1 LKKST
6 DKAEIDILILVLN
19 LRSKKHIGCII
30 QKGGLFVKAEFVNP
44 FVGAAFDVLKSLGID
59 SVTKGELGVTV
70 SPVKGGEVN
79 VVIGVTGDLI
89 GQIIMFLSEETA
101 LALASKMLM
110 ELPTESFD
118 ELAKSAIGELGNMV
132 IGNAVT
138 TLGDNGYICNLTPP
152 ALFMGRDVIV
162 STKDMNFLVI
172 PLQTGFGDL
181 KLNVALRERVK

>member
-1 LKKST
+1 M
-6 DKAEIDILILVLN
+6 
-19 LRSKKHIGCII
+19 
-30 QKGGLFVKAEFVNP
+30 KAEFVNP
-44 FVGAAFDVLKSLGID
+44 FVGAAFDVLKSLGINE
-59 SVTKGELGVTV
+59 VVKGELGVNV
-70 SPVKGGEVN
+70 SPIKGGEVN

-138 TLGDNGYICNLTPP
+138 SLGNNGYICSLTPP

-162 STKDMNFLVI
+162 STRDMNFLVI
-172 PLQTGFGDL
+172 PLQTGFGEL